1 MCHHENAPWKESGT
15 NVGHYNERI
24 SSMLAAIF
32 PVVSPFIDT
41 KNHCVVYNWIQ
52 IKIIHHS
59 IQLCSVWATT
69 ATATQ
74 SFSFSCPCIVFFAV
88 IEVVDRNWIV
98 RFVGR
103 YDISSIC
110 GESCSSP
117 RVVVTIVF
125 WIGYFNSALNPVI
138 YAYFN
143 REFRYAFQRTLKVW
157 YQLKALSNE
166 IVQRSLLN
174 TWSWNE

>member
-74 SFSFSCPCIVFFAV
+74 SFSFSCPCIVFLLLLKLW
-88 IEVVDRNWIV
+88 IEIESFVSLAGMTFH
-98 RFVGR
+98 RFVANRVRRRGLLWPLSSGLAILIQHWIPSSMP
-103 YDISSIC
+103 IS
-110 GESCSSP
+110 
-117 RVVVTIVF
+117 IV
-125 WIGYFNSALNPVI
+125 NSATHSS
-138 YAYFN
+138 AH
-143 REFRYAFQRTLKVW
+143 
-157 YQLKALSNE
+157 
-166 IVQRSLLN
+166 
-174 TWSWNE
+174 